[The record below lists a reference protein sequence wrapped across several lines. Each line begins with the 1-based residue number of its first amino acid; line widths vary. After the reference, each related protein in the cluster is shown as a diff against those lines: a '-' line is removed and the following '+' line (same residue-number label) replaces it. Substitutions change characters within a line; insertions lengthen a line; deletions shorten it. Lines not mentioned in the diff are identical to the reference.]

1 MADYKKMYFTLF
13 NNVTDAI
20 NLLEE
25 TGKIKLKKVSDA
37 IEILKEAQIEC
48 ENIYIETDTDDD

>member
-20 NLLEE
+20 NLLEDTE
-25 TGKIKLKKVSDA
+25 YIKLKKVSDA
-37 IEILKEAQIEC
+37 IEILKNAQIEC
-48 ENIYIETDTDDD
+48 EDIYIDSEE